1 MLFIQT
7 KYDKKIKILEFDQ
20 CLDQIVVDAVPQGQ
34 FKFMFQ
40 VCVYSVA

>member
-1 MLFIQT
+1 MFNL
-7 KYDKKIKILEFDQ
+7 KEFDQ

-40 VCVYSVA
+40 VWLIYTKLRSRKTK